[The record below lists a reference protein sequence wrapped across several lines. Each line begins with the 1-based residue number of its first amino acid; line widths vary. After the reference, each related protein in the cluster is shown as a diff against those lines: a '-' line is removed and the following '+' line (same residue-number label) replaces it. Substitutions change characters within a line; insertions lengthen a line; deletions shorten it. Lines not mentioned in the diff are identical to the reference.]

1 MELDKKSSRCGVESQ
16 NEARFGAADRGER
29 TWQQSDQAG

>member
-16 NEARFGAADRGER
+16 NESQFGATGRGER
-29 TWQQSDQAG
+29 TWQQSYQAG